1 MKKLF
6 KKKKILKKNLKFK
19 FWKASKILLK
29 EMMKKLLIMKKF

>member
-6 KKKKILKKNLKFK
+6 NKKKILKKNLKFK
-19 FWKASKILLK
+19 FLKASKISLK